1 MIDDKMRENRLRWYE
16 YVLMR
21 PPDVVVRRCEMT
33 NIGGTRRGRERHKKA
48 LIKTINKDK
57 YSKLN

>member
-1 MIDDKMRENRLRWYE
+1 
-16 YVLMR
+16 MR